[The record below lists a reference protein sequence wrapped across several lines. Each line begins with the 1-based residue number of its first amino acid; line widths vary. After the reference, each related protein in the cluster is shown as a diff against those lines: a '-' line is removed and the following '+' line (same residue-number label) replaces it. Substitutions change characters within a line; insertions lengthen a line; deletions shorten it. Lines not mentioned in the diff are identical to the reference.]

1 MATKHSTWHV
11 LAVKVPAALGFA
23 AIAVLGALAGCEQ
36 RVAGGSTNGSKVF
49 QSICA
54 ACHGETGKPTAA
66 NVARLGVKDLTAPEL
81 RARITP
87 QLVENQVRHGS
98 QNKLMPAFEGAISD
112 AQIRAVAAYVASSAF
127 PGPGGSAGSA
137 AAPR

>member
-1 MATKHSTWHV
+1 MAGKHSTWHV
-11 LAVKVPAALGFA
+11 QAVKGRAALAFA
-23 AIAVLGALAGCEQ
+23 AIAALVALAGCEQ
-36 RVAGGSTNGSKVF
+36 QVAGGSTNGSTVF

-87 QLVENQVRHGS
+87 ALVENQVRHGS
-98 QNKLMPAFEGAISD
+98 QNKLMPAFEGALTED
-112 AQIRAVAAYVASSAF
+112 QIKAVAAYVASDQFMLLSGKA
-127 PGPGGSAGSA
+127 
-137 AAPR
+137 R